1 NSTNEDLIGLSDDEY
16 FVTVTDDAGCIVI
29 DSVIVTTVVDTT
41 KPVINCITDQT
52 IYSAS
57 TSCNYTQ
64 VVSAFNASATDNCIV
79 TDLTYVLT
87 GATVGT
93 GNTLNNVAFNTG
105 VTNVVWTATDSL
117 GNTNQCS
124 FIVTVLDT
132 VKPSVLNCGA
142 GDQTVNVDAN
152 ECNYTQNTTAWD
164 ATASDNCTDIT
175 ITAAL
180 SGATT
185 ATGLT
190 TLQGVDFNT
199 GITTVLWSVTDTS
212 GNSVT
217 CTYDITVIDN
227 IVPSVLNCGA
237 GDQTVNVDAN

>member
-1 NSTNEDLIGLSDDEY
+1 MWS
-16 FVTVTDDAGCIVI
+16 VTDTSGNSVTCTYDITVI
-29 DSVIVTTVVDTT
+29 DNIV
-41 KPVINCITDQT
+41 
-52 IYSAS
+52 
-57 TSCNYTQ
+57 
-64 VVSAFNASATDNCIV
+64 
-79 TDLTYVLT
+79 
-87 GATVGT
+87 
-93 GNTLNNVAFNTG
+93 
-105 VTNVVWTATDSL
+105 
-117 GNTNQCS
+117 
-124 FIVTVLDT
+124 
-132 VKPSVLNCGA
+132 PSVLNCGA

-217 CTYDITVIDN
+217 CTYDITVI
-227 IVPSVLNCGA
+227 
-237 GDQTVNVDAN
+237 TT

>member
-1 NSTNEDLIGLSDDEY
+1 
-16 FVTVTDDAGCIVI
+16 
-29 DSVIVTTVVDTT
+29 
-41 KPVINCITDQT
+41 
-52 IYSAS
+52 
-57 TSCNYTQ
+57 
-64 VVSAFNASATDNCIV
+64 DNC
-79 TDLTYVLT
+79 TDITITAALS
-87 GATVGT
+87 GATTAT
-93 GNTLNNVAFNTG
+93 GLTTLQGVDFNTG
-105 VTNVVWTATDSL
+105 IT
-117 GNTNQCS
+117 
-124 FIVTVLDT
+124 TVLWSVTDT
-132 VKPSVLNCGA
+132 SGNSVTCTYDITVIDNIAPSIINCGA

-237 GDQTVNVDAN
+237 GDQTVNVDANECNYTQNTTAWDERESEHLTEIN